1 MLRYVISR
9 VIQGVF
15 NLLVITLLLFLVVRL
30 TGDPV
35 DSLLPIGAPKEQYD
49 TLRAYLKLDDPLY
62 TQYASY
68 LWHLVQGD
76 LGVSIVSKQPVTTLM
91 SQRIPRTLE
100 LGLMALAFTLVVS
113 IILGVY
119 SAARVRTPI
128 DRGTRA
134 FAILGQS
141 IPPFLISIILI
152 QLFPGSLPTGGKAT
166 FTHLI
171 FPALAIAAPLTAG
184 LTRLTRS
191 AMLEA
196 LNSEY
201 VKMARLKGVPEWR
214 VIWVH
219 ALRNAGVSILT
230 FAGVLAVIMLSGSV
244 VVETVF
250 AWPGLG
256 ALLIDAANGRD
267 FPVVQGVVLLFAALY
282 IGANL
287 VVDVLY
293 AYLNPQIRYR

>member
-1 MLRYVISR
+1 MLRYVLSR
-9 VIQGVF
+9 IVQGAF

-35 DSLLPIGAPKEQYD
+35 AALLPIGAPQEQYD
-49 TLRAYLKLDDPLY
+49 TLREYLKLDDPLY
-62 TQYASY
+62 AQYGSY
-68 LWHLVQGD
+68 LAHLFQGD
-76 LGVSIVSKQPVTTLM
+76 LGISIVSKQPVTTLIGE
-91 SQRIPRTLE
+91 RIPNTLQ
-100 LGLMALAFTLVVS
+100 LGMMALVFTLVVS
-113 IILGVY
+113 IVLGVY
-119 SAARVRTPI
+119 AAARARTPI

-141 IPPFLISIILI
+141 VPPFLIGIFLI
-152 QLFPGSLPTGGKAT
+152 QMFPGSLPTGDKPSI
-166 FTHLI
+166 THLI

-201 VKMARLKGVPEWR
+201 VKMARLKGVPEWK
-214 VIWVH
+214 VVWVH

-250 AWPGLG
+250 AWPGIG
-256 ALLIDAANGRD
+256 SLLIDAANARD

-293 AYLNPQIRYR
+293 AYLNPQIRYA